1 MCELW
6 VGDTNGHDAILPKVL
21 PQATARRRGTMPP
34 RIRRETPERRDA
46 RIQKHLAQAKDYW
59 SKWPDHLADGDVC
72 QAGEKGWGTVAQMAK
87 AVATLREWDHYD
99 HVAVQEALV
108 ALAGEL
114 PAQAEQIY
122 RGKGAA
128 ERLHGN
134 FYEVYMTSDEAAF
147 ALADL
152 PPLLE
157 ILWVQL
163 PSEARPSETFAEW
176 AGSDPR

>member
-1 MCELW
+1 
-6 VGDTNGHDAILPKVL
+6 
-21 PQATARRRGTMPP
+21 MPP
-34 RIRRETPERRDA
+34 RIRRESPERRYA
-46 RIQKHLAQAKDYW
+46 RIQKHLTQARDYW

-72 QAGEKGWGTVAQMAK
+72 QAGEKGWGTVAQLAK

-114 PAQAEQIY
+114 PGQAEQIY

-134 FYEVYMTSDEAAF
+134 FYEVYMTADEAAF
-147 ALADL
+147 AMADL

-157 ILWVQL
+157 VLWAQL
-163 PSEARPSETFAEW
+163 PSETRPSETFAEW
-176 AGSDPR
+176 TETDSH